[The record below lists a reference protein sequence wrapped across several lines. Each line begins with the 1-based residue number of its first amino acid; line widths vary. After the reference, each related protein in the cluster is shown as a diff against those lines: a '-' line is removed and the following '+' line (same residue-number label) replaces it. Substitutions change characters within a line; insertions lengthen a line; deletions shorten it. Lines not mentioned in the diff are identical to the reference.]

1 MTDFYDSNR
10 NKFIPSKALI
20 KDWLNTKKYSNPSKP
35 GFFETVK
42 RLSFKLFV
50 EPVYN
55 EISID
60 ISS

>member
-10 NKFIPSKALI
+10 NQFILSKALI
-20 KDWLNTKKYSNPSKP
+20 KDWLNTNQFNNPSKP

-50 EPVYN
+50 EPFYN
-55 EISID
+55 RISNV